1 MRQPTKRAANRAAS
15 STAFAVEDDVTFYG
29 RLECTY
35 RCDKIAV
42 SLTIA
47 CHVGKLI
54 DDHAD
59 DVGDDG
65 YVQEWQT
72 EVVHPWIP

>member
-1 MRQPTKRAANRAAS
+1 MRESPQNWVANRAAS
-15 STAFAVEDDVTFYG
+15 SAAFAVEDDVTFYG
-29 RLECTY
+29 QLECTY
-35 RCDKIAV
+35 RCDKIAS

-54 DDHAD
+54 DDHA
-59 DVGDDG
+59 GDDG

-72 EVVHPWIP
+72 EVGHPWIP